1 MFNPLDEP
9 AQAPI
14 DQNKRDLL
22 LRLSAL
28 LSLSCASALT
38 NAQATDSTRTEEPAA
53 MTMPQSFAAYLRH
66 FDYAE
71 RQAMKIGVAEAL
83 DLYATGKAQLVDI
96 RFAEEY
102 AAWHLGFGLHIPLDA
117 LPDRLHELDRSKLII
132 TLCPHYDRAEIARL
146 FLTLE
151 GFQSRY
157 LNEGMLGLVDAL
169 RGDKARDLM
178 RRLSA
183 QS

>member
-1 MFNPLDEP
+1 MPL
-9 AQAPI
+9 
-14 DQNKRDLL
+14 
-22 LRLSAL
+22 S
-28 LSLSCASALT
+28 
-38 NAQATDSTRTEEPAA
+38 
-53 MTMPQSFAAYLRH
+53 QSFAAYLRR

-83 DLYATGKAQLVDI
+83 DLYAA
-96 RFAEEY
+96 
-102 AAWHLGFGLHIPLDA
+102 
-117 LPDRLHELDRSKLII
+117 RLHELDRSKLII

-178 RRLSA
+178 RRLSG

>member
-1 MFNPLDEP
+1 MPL
-9 AQAPI
+9 
-14 DQNKRDLL
+14 
-22 LRLSAL
+22 S
-28 LSLSCASALT
+28 
-38 NAQATDSTRTEEPAA
+38 
-53 MTMPQSFAAYLRH
+53 QSFAAYLRR

-178 RRLSA
+178 RRLSG